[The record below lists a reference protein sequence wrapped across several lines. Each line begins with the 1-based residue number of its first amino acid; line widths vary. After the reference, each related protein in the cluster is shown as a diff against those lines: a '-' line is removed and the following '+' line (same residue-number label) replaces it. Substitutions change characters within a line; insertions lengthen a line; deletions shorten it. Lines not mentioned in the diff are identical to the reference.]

1 MGIIKVNSVTTGY
14 EDKIIIDDLSL
25 KIKKGAI
32 TTIIGENGSGKSTL
46 LKTIGRILK
55 PKSGEITVNE
65 LNIHKTSTK
74 EIAKIIGLLPQ
85 SPKAPSGLSVTEIV
99 EYGRFPHK
107 KGRGKLTADD
117 YEVIEWALK
126 NTNLLE
132 FKDRNINALSG
143 GQRQRVWIAMVLAQQ
158 TDVILLDEP
167 TTYLDMAYQ
176 LEVLQLVQRLNKEK
190 NITVVM
196 VLHDINQASRFSDE
210 LVMLRDGKIIAQ
222 GDPKTTMTA
231 DVLRV
236 VFDIEATLV
245 NIPGTDNPV
254 CISYELLRGEH
265 GKNNENS

>member
-1 MGIIKVNSVTTGY
+1 MGIIKVNSITTGY
-14 EDKIIIDDLSL
+14 DDKIIIEDLSL
-25 KIKKGAI
+25 QIKKGAI

-55 PKSGEITVNE
+55 PKHGEITVNDM
-65 LNIHKTSTK
+65 NIHKTSTK

-85 SPKAPSGLSVTEIV
+85 SPTAPSGLSVSEIV

-107 KGRGKLTADD
+107 KGRGAMTAEDHKIID
-117 YEVIEWALK
+117 WALS

-176 LEVLQLVQRLNKEK
+176 LEVLQLVQRLNREK
-190 NITVVM
+190 GITVIM

-210 LVMLRDGKIIAQ
+210 LVMLRDGKIVAH
-222 GDPKTTMTA
+222 GDPKTAMTA

-254 CISYELLRGEH
+254 CISYELLRG
-265 GKNNENS
+265 

>member
-1 MGIIKVNSVTTGY
+1 MGIVKVNSITVGY
-14 EDKIIIDDLSL
+14 DEKIIINDLSL
-25 KIKKGAI
+25 VINKGAI

-55 PKSGEITVNE
+55 PKRGEVTVND
-65 LNIHKTSTK
+65 LNVHKTSTK

-85 SPKAPSGLSVTEIV
+85 SPKAPSGLSVCEIV

-107 KGRGKLTADD
+107 KGRGSLTKEDH
-117 YEVIEWALK
+117 EVIDWALK

-132 FKDRNINALSG
+132 FKDRNINSLSG

-190 NITVVM
+190 GMTVVM

-210 LVMLRDGKIIAQ
+210 LIMLRDGKIIVQ
-222 GDPKTTMTA
+222 GEPKVAMTSE
-231 DVLRV
+231 VLRI

-245 NIPGTDNPV
+245 NIPGTENPV
-254 CISYELLRGEH
+254 CISYELLRGEY
-265 GKNNENS
+265 GKSDE